1 MAGLAELHVIV
12 IGQLPNNFLTISGY
26 KENYDCNFF
35 KCQALHIIL
44 HITIKSQRIK
54 YLLLLQ
60 CIVYR
65 YIELHYEDILS
76 RSLYRRIY
84 IGTLID
90 PPDVLMFLISIFT
103 HLKCC
108 LWVKIIQICQ
118 IGSEI
123 LRIRN
128 SALTKK

>member
-1 MAGLAELHVIV
+1 MAGFAELHVIV

-26 KENYDCNFF
+26 KENYDCVLI

-54 YLLLLQ
+54 YLLL
-60 CIVYR
+60 

-108 LWVKIIQICQ
+108 LWVKIIQIFQ
-118 IGSEI
+118 IGSDI
-123 LRIRN
+123 LRIIN